1 MAAASAAWVWVP
13 EQARTIETDDFLLVR
28 YPDWFH
34 HQVELARISPAG
46 DLAAAVDAALHAA
59 RTFDL
64 PEDVELVAWARLAA
78 PEGLLD
84 VYASR
89 GGVVDETLDVLALD
103 LAAGAPDL
111 GEPAPGVEV
120 RWVDDLKGLRDF
132 AQIGVAVF
140 GGKPTPEE
148 ELEGALATE
157 RETRA
162 GGRGGHLVAYE
173 GGRPVGAGGVSIEGG
188 DARLWGGGVLED
200 VRGRGVYR
208 ALLAERLAEGLRQ
221 GAGLAIVKGRIA
233 TSGPI
238 LRRAGFHVYGREVS
252 CTIPL

>member
-1 MAAASAAWVWVP
+1 MNRTTPPDAARVAAASAAWVWIP

-46 DLAAAVDAALHAA
+46 D
-59 RTFDL
+59 
-64 PEDVELVAWARLAA
+64 
-78 PEGLLD
+78 

-111 GEPAPGVEV
+111 GEPATGVEV
-120 RWVDDLKGLRDF
+120 RWVDDLQGLRDF
-132 AQIGVAVF
+132 VQIGVEVF

-162 GGRGGHLVAYE
+162 GGRGGHLVAYD
-173 GGRPVGAGGVSIEGG
+173 GGRPVGAGGVSIEDG
-188 DARLWGGGVLED
+188 DARLWGGGALED

-238 LRRAGFHVYGREVS
+238 LRRAGFHVYGREIS

>member
-1 MAAASAAWVWVP
+1 MGP
-13 EQARTIETDDFLLVR
+13 ARR
-28 YPDWFH
+28 PRGSPRG
-34 HQVELARISPAG
+34 AR
-46 DLAAAVDAALHAA
+46 
-59 RTFDL
+59 
-64 PEDVELVAWARLAA
+64 ARLAA
-78 PEGLLD
+78 
-84 VYASR
+84 
-89 GGVVDETLDVLALD
+89 GV
-103 LAAGAPDL
+103 PDL
-111 GEPAPGVEV
+111 GEPATGVEV
-120 RWVDDLKGLRDF
+120 RWVDDLQGVRDF

-140 GGKPTPEE
+140 GGRPTPEE
-148 ELEGALATE
+148 ELEGALATQ

-173 GGRPVGAGGVSIEGG
+173 GGRPVGAGGVSLEDG